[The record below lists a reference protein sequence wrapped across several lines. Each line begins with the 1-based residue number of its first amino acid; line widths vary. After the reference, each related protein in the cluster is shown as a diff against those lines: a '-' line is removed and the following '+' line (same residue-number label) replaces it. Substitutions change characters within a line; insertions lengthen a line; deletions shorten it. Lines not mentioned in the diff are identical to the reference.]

1 MVDVEIWYNPKC
13 SKCRIAK
20 AAVEEAGLAFN
31 LRYYLEDAP
40 SEAELRDV
48 IKRLDLEPWEI
59 CRTGD
64 ASGLGVTLPPSKDAA
79 HREAWIGVLLAHPAL
94 IQRPLVVADDGTAY
108 VARDP
113 DAVSASIEHSR

>member
-20 AAVEEAGLAFN
+20 EAIEEAGLAYD

-40 SEAELRDV
+40 SETELREV
-48 IKRLDLEPWEI
+48 VERLGLEPWEI
-59 CRTGD
+59 CRTAD
-64 ASGLGVTLPPSKDAA
+64 ASGLGVTLPAAKDAA
-79 HREAWIGVLLAHPAL
+79 HREEWIGVLLANPAL

-113 DAVSASIEHSR
+113 DAVAASIEHSR

>member
-1 MVDVEIWYNPKC
+1 LEIWYNPKC

-20 AAVEEAGLAFN
+20 EAVEEAGLAYH

-48 IKRLDLEPWEI
+48 ITRVGLEPWEI

-64 ASGLGVTLPPSKDAA
+64 ASGLGVTLPAAKDAA
-79 HREAWIGVLLAHPAL
+79 HREEWIEVLLANPPL

-113 DAVSASIEHSR
+113 DAVAAAIDHSG

>member
-1 MVDVEIWYNPKC
+1 VEIWYNPKC

-20 AAVEEAGLAFN
+20 EALDEAGLTYD

-40 SEAELRDV
+40 TADELRDV
-48 IKRLDLEPWEI
+48 LAKLDLEPWEI

-64 ASGLGVTLPPSKDAA
+64 ASGLGVTLPATKDAA
-79 HREAWIGVLLAHPAL
+79 HRDAWIEVMAANPAL
-94 IQRPLVVADDGTAY
+94 VQRPLVVADDGTAY

-113 DAVSASIEHSR
+113 ESVATAIDHSK